1 MSMCCGTR
9 LVRGGSPRRVN
20 VNEEQGLLGRGRS
33 LKTPADREEQQE
45 AGLVELHEDVAETI
59 IRAEELVLS
68 KKDEVGTVL
77 PVGAVDV

>member
-1 MSMCCGTR
+1 M
-9 LVRGGSPRRVN
+9 
-20 VNEEQGLLGRGRS
+20 
-33 LKTPADREEQQE
+33 KTPADREEQQE